1 MNAYNLGAV
10 IAVRKYRADDGAR
23 SVAVKIGKPEKMPD
37 HSDYYCPF
45 EIDGIG
51 GGGIDHAC
59 GVDAIQA
66 LDLAMKKIGVIL
78 NCSPE
83 AQAARLSWDGGGDH
97 LGLPIPDSCKDAE

>member
-1 MNAYNLGAV
+1 MAIGSLGAI
-10 IAVRKYRADDGAR
+10 IAVRKYLADGGAR
-23 SVAVKIGKPEKMPD
+23 SVTVKIGKPEEMAD

-51 GGGIDHAC
+51 RGGIDHAC

-78 NCSPE
+78 NFSPE

-97 LGLPIPDSCKDAE
+97 FGLPLPDSCTDAE